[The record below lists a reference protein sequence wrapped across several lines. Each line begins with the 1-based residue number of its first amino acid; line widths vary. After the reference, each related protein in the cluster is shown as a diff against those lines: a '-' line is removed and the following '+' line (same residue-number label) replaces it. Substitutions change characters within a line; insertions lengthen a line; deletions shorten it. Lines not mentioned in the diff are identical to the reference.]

1 MIRSKATIVRPASI
15 DEAVRHMALADGR
28 ILVIGG
34 GSVVLP
40 ALSAGLEDPALVLDA
55 SRLALNDIRPTVSG
69 VAIGATATY
78 SAVLRD
84 ASVRE
89 SLPLFAS
96 MIAQVTGGPG
106 LWNVATPGGS
116 ACYANPASDVPGCL
130 LALHAVFE
138 LVSVRGVRNVAA
150 SDFFQDAF
158 VTDRRPD
165 ELLTSILIPRQ
176 ARTERSA
183 YVKVKHSVSSW
194 PIATGSCILDADGDR
209 RVGRVV
215 IGAAARIPLLI
226 ELPAHRVGDVE
237 LLNQLRERSC
247 AMVAEGWSDELATGD
262 YRRSIAGAVAS
273 RALRG
278 AWEKAT

>member
-1 MIRSKATIVRPASI
+1 
-15 DEAVRHMALADGR
+15 MALAGGR

-40 ALSAGLEDPALVLDA
+40 ALSAGLEDPALVIDT
-55 SRLALNDIRPTVSG
+55 SRLAMNQIHPTISG

-78 SAVLRD
+78 ADVLRN
-84 ASVRE
+84 ALVRE

-130 LALHAVFE
+130 LALRAVFV
-138 LVSVRGVRNVAA
+138 LVSVRGARNVAA
-150 SDFFQDAF
+150 SDFFRDAF

-194 PIATGSCILDADGDR
+194 PIATGSCVLDVDGDR
-209 RVGRVV
+209 RTGRVV
-215 IGAAARIPLLI
+215 VGAAARIPLLI
-226 ELPAHRVGDVE
+226 ELPAHRIGDIG
-237 LLNQLRERSC
+237 LLKQLRAETC
-247 AMVAEGWSDELATGD
+247 AMVDEGWSDELATGD
-262 YRRSIAGAVAS
+262 YRRSIAGTVAS
-273 RALRG
+273 RALRS
-278 AWEKAT
+278 AWEEAA